1 MWYTF
6 SMTNRKYC
14 PTCEGKAQSPRMMD
28 PMVNEDGELID
39 GAPAEPCDE
48 PYHDQDDPE
57 YRED

>member
-1 MWYTF
+1 
-6 SMTNRKYC
+6 MTNRKYC